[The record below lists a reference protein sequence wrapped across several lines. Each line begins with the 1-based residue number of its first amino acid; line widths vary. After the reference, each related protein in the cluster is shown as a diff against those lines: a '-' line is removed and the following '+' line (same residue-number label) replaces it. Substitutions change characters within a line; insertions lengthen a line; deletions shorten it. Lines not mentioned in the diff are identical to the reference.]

1 MPSSAGTWSWWHS
14 NRQVVVG
21 QLSTEQF
28 AEDVPVVV
36 VRDARDAQLLVAVLD
51 YLDAKTV

>member
-1 MPSSAGTWSWWHS
+1 VSSTDGMWSWWHRD
-14 NRQVVVG
+14 RQVVVG
-21 QLSTEQF
+21 PLSTEQF

-51 YLDAKTV
+51 YLDAKAV